1 MTSDVTGRDPREGDR
16 MDLSGR
22 TVLVTGA
29 NRGIG
34 RAIVEELAVRDAH
47 ILAGMRDPGD
57 FEPVPGRVAREVRPV
72 RMDLASKEEVEAC
85 VAELGDVEVDVLVNN
100 AGRFT
105 GGLFERQDPDEL
117 YEMIQVNLA
126 GLVHLT
132 HALLPGMQSR
142 GLGKVVNNASI
153 AAYAHFPGAAVYS
166 ATKAAVAGFSE
177 ALRRELDESPVTVL
191 QLVTPGVETDML
203 AEVRDSYEPH
213 MDDTSKLDGIEPEKW
228 ASRIVS
234 AIEDDDELLNPT
246 GVERLAKL
254 ASRGPAG
261 VLDQVLTRAFER

>member
-1 MTSDVTGRDPREGDR
+1 

-34 RAIVEELAVRDAH
+34 RAIVEALAERDVH
-47 ILAGMRDPGD
+47 ILAGMRDTDD
-57 FEPVPGRVAREVRPV
+57 FERVSGRAAREVRPV
-72 RMDLASKEEVEAC
+72 RIDLSSRRELDSC
-85 VAELGDVEVDVLVNN
+85 LAELGDTRVDVLVNN
-100 AGRFT
+100 AGQYT
-105 GGLFERQDPDEL
+105 GGLLERQDLDEL
-117 YEMIQVNLA
+117 YEMVQVNFA

-132 HALLPGMQSR
+132 RALLPGMQSR
-142 GLGKVVNNASI
+142 GLGKIVNNASI

-166 ATKAAVAGFSE
+166 ATKAAVAGLSE

-203 AEVRDSYEPH
+203 AEVRESYEPH
-213 MDDTSKLDGIEPEKW
+213 MDDTSKLDGIEPERW
-228 ASRIVS
+228 AEKIVS

-246 GVERLAKL
+246 GAERLAKL
-254 ASRGPAG
+254 VSRGPAG
-261 VLDQVLTRAFER
+261 VLDAVLTRAFDR